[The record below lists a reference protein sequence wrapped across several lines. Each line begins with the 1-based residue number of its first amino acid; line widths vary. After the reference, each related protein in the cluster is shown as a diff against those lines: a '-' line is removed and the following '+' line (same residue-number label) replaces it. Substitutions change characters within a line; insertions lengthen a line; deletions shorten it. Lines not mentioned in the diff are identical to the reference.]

1 MAKNKQTKAEL
12 QAAADELVQASAE
25 AVELLALLLEGNTV
39 TPTARASAVIERI
52 EAAAQEV

>member
-39 TPTARASAVIERI
+39 IPASRASAVIGRI